1 MPTAK
6 TKGTS
11 STYHYQSVSEY
22 DNDTLAQKREYWRT
36 KKREQRARLSEHR
49 GRSTQERKEKK
60 PPGVDLTAV
69 DNSSISDHHSC
80 PSTTNYESFKTA
92 SSSPATQ
99 YGTAVG
105 NGSMEDRKSQR
116 ERWFETVNLNK
127 ALLQLSRSSC
137 CVSAKAT
144 GHEEPAVKCLTRCVK
159 NTLTSVQLAVSPVKT
174 TRTIN
179 GSSAKMEHQP
189 CVPMQRAAVAETER
203 TAQVEFRIR
212 PKILATKVNAG
223 ILLMPSSGPP
233 SKAMGKETRTSPRGE
248 TKSALVT
255 SHSANSAGSTQ
266 PPLDTEEEK
275 TAKRRE
281 HWRMKKREQRAK
293 LAKAREKM
301 HSTEMFPPRQTA
313 QSTRV
318 PNCTMSR
325 HSVSQTCL
333 QEMGQKQCAFQ
344 VKGPFRTAIRKKN
357 KIQICRKSNDKSAN
371 LTAYSVKKTGE
382 AQRKLQTFAHL
393 SNVSRGIAR
402 YKIPRKK
409 FIDVQKNFINQ
420 RNRRCKSPMLT
431 SVFGNRNFPKI
442 DPSDTPEQKIA
453 KQREYWRNKKREQ
466 RAKLSYEVKAQLK
479 EKDSLMRRVKRYQ
492 KVLEELKCA
501 RAHSAGTSL
510 RLASETI
517 GGFIKEDGTMT
528 NNVPQVPAYPSTA
541 TGKTSPVTAYQTDPK
556 QKRIAPLCAN
566 QPVVSLCSSRISA
579 PPSRQLPSKPVQ
591 LVSVGRGAQPK
602 RANSSPCAM
611 GQLTL
616 THHPASQ
623 MAGSAAEH
631 IQGGCVMKMSISTS
645 VPCVNAELTEEERMA
660 KKREYWRI
668 KKREQRAAR
677 AAQLKRGLLQAK
689 INAAFNRRKV
699 QKHGTV
705 TEEPLVQ
712 TLENDKTQN
721 VQPVPVNVSTT
732 LHTSMI
738 KQENEALPEV
748 DVNPNPER
756 DIKPQTS
763 PTPPPES
770 WPPEPDPAL
779 GADSQTTTLL
789 AVASMKKLLE
799 ESLTRV
805 VECKTEVLSDEKAE
819 PVDGDLDSET
829 KPNLS
834 QLSLTKEEALP
845 ADSDTMMLD
854 TKSWHRDVRDV
865 SRVSSMSHNPKAA
878 SHTSKAPL
886 SPSSSNVVPLCAH
899 SFQTPLNSEVENST
913 ECTVDPSLP
922 PNQRLCFLEPPKL
935 HHLPVNHQHFAPQ
948 CQVAQYIQ
956 SSSGGLSSL
965 QKKREY
971 WKLMKRQQRARLRA
985 RQAERRGG
993 CSGSLPDKHT
1003 QVM

>member
-1 MPTAK
+1 MPAAK
-6 TKGTS
+6 TKGAS
-11 STYHYQSVSEY
+11 STYHYQPVSEY

-49 GRSTQERKEKK
+49 GRSKQDQQGTK
-60 PPGVDLTAV
+60 PLGVDPPAVENNSSSGHLTAAL
-69 DNSSISDHHSC
+69 S
-80 PSTTNYESFKTA
+80 PSTTNNESFKTA
-92 SSSPATQ
+92 STSSAIPH
-99 YGTAVG
+99 GSTAG
-105 NGSMEDRKSQR
+105 NGSMEDTRSQR
-116 ERWFETVNLNK
+116 ERWLETVNLNK
-127 ALLQLSRSSC
+127 ALLQLSRSSR
-137 CVSAKAT
+137 CVSAKAA
-144 GHEEPAVKCLTRCVK
+144 GSEESAVKCLTRCVK
-159 NTLTSVQLAVSPVKT
+159 KTFTSVQLAVHPVKAKKT
-174 TRTIN
+174 NN
-179 GSSAKMEHQP
+179 GCSAKMEHQP
-189 CVPMQRAAVAETER
+189 CVPMQRTAVAEMER

-223 ILLMPSSGPP
+223 ILLKSSSGLP
-233 SKAMGKETRTSPRGE
+233 SKAEGKETNTSPSGG

-255 SHSANSAGSTQ
+255 SHTANSASRTQ
-266 PPLDTEEEK
+266 PSLDPEDEK
-275 TAKRRE
+275 TARRRE

-301 HSTEMFPPRQTA
+301 HSTEMFPLRQTA

-318 PNCTMSR
+318 PNCTMSS

-333 QEMGQKQCAFQ
+333 QGIGQKQCSFQ
-344 VKGPFRTAIRKKN
+344 VKSSFRTVIRKNN
-357 KIQICRKSNDKSAN
+357 KLQICRNSNDKSTN
-371 LTAYSVKKTGE
+371 LACSVKKPAE

-393 SNVSRGIAR
+393 SYVSRGIAR

-409 FIDVQKNFINQ
+409 FIEVQKNLINQ
-420 RNRRCKSPMLT
+420 RNRKCKSPMLM

-501 RAHSAGTSL
+501 RAHAAETSL
-510 RLASETI
+510 SLASETI

-528 NNVPQVPAYPSTA
+528 NNVPQVPAHPSTA
-541 TGKTSPVTAYQTDPK
+541 TGKTSSDTAYQTDSE
-556 QKRIAPLCAN
+556 QKKIAPLCAHR
-566 QPVVSLCSSRISA
+566 PAVSLCVSRISA
-579 PPSRQLPSKPVQ
+579 PPSGQLPRKPLQ
-591 LVSVGRGAQPK
+591 LVSVGREAQLKSSNSTP
-602 RANSSPCAM
+602 RALGP
-611 GQLTL
+611 LTI

-623 MAGSAAEH
+623 MTSSVAELN
-631 IQGGCVMKMSISTS
+631 QGGCVMKMAISTS
-645 VPCVNAELTEEERMA
+645 VPCVTTELTEEERMA

-689 INAAFNRRKV
+689 INAAFNRKKKV
-699 QKHGTV
+699 QKQVTV
-705 TEEPLVQ
+705 TEEPLV
-712 TLENDKTQN
+712 TTS
-721 VQPVPVNVSTT
+721 QPAPDNISTT

-748 DVNPNPER
+748 NLNPYPEQ
-756 DIKPQTS
+756 DIKPMTA
-763 PTPPPES
+763 PTPSPQP

-779 GADSQTTTLL
+779 GADSQTTTLM

-805 VECKTEVLSDEKAE
+805 VECKTEMSSDEKVE
-819 PVDGDLDSET
+819 LVEGDLDCER
-829 KPNLS
+829 KPNLG
-834 QLSLTKEEALP
+834 QLSLTKEELVP
-845 ADSDTMMLD
+845 VDADPIMLD
-854 TKSWHRDVRDV
+854 TKSWHQDVHDV
-865 SRVSSMSHNPKAA
+865 SRLSSASHNPKEA
-878 SHTSKAPL
+878 SHTSEAPL
-886 SPSSSNVVPLCAH
+886 SPSSSKEVPICAH
-899 SFQTPLNSEVENST
+899 SFQTPSNSEVKNST
-913 ECTVDPSLP
+913 EAAVNPSLP

-935 HHLPVNHQHFAPQ
+935 HHLPVNHQHFEPQ

-985 RQAERRGG
+985 RQAGHRGG